1 MIDPS
6 TLTELRGSDLP
17 TIRRHVRGMLEATPS
32 FRQMGGPE
40 RTKLA
45 RSMVQVLS
53 FLTDPRAGVT
63 KLAGAAEREQ
73 VGRALAMQP
82 PAAGALDVQQ
92 QQLQDTKARDDL
104 QKRLAQRPD
113 QVGNQ
118 MKGNVAGQT
127 GDIMKSMVAAVD
139 FPKFVSSLI
148 EGVFTSIVN
157 SSIRQMHEFSK
168 YLNAVAMTLQDFA
181 AQNSNLDEGREYLA
195 SKNPRTLT
203 TEARPN
209 GTKRLRKLPSADD
222 EDMPDFKSLLGLVDD
237 VDLDDDDSEAK
248 VAESAQLQVARMR
261 QQQLATMVL
270 MGINRIVVT
279 EGEIKATVTFDV
291 MGTETAHS
299 DATATSDDTQTHSDY
314 AGQYQYKRSNS
325 FWGTDSSGSGS
336 SSSDVNTRV
345 STAHAQ
351 EQNVSDAHLES
362 KAKLTGYVQVKFKSE
377 TFPLEK
383 LANQTEMAAVQERS
397 QR

>member
-1 MIDPS
+1 MIDPR
-6 TLTELRGSDLP
+6 TLAELRGSDLP
-17 TIRRHVRGMLEATPS
+17 AIRRHVRGMLEATPS
-32 FRQMGGPE
+32 FHQMGGPE

-45 RSMVQVLS
+45 RSMVQVLA
-53 FLTDPRAGVT
+53 FLTDPRAGVAR
-63 KLAGAAEREQ
+63 LAGAAEREQ
-73 VGRALAMQP
+73 IGRALATP
-82 PAAGALDVQQ
+82 ITAGALDTQQ
-92 QQLQDTKARDDL
+92 QAMQDTKARDAL
-104 QKRLAQRPD
+104 QQRLAERPD

-118 MKGNVAGQT
+118 MKGNVAGKT
-127 GDIMKSMVAAVD
+127 GDIMKNLVAAVD

-168 YLNAVAMTLQDFA
+168 YLNAVAMTLEDFA
-181 AQNSNLDEGREYLA
+181 AQNSNVDEGREYLA

-203 TEARPN
+203 TENRPN
-209 GTKRLRKLPSADD
+209 GTKRLRKLPSASD
-222 EDMPDFKSLLGLVDD
+222 EDMPDLKALLGLTED
-237 VDLDDDDSEAK
+237 VDLDDDESEQK
-248 VAESAQLQVARMR
+248 VAESAQLQVARLR

-299 DATATSDDTQTHSDY
+299 DATASTDDTQTHTDW
-314 AGQYQYKRSNS
+314 ANQYQYKRSNS

-383 LANQTEMAAVQERS
+383 LANQTEMTAVQERS